1 MSASLRTYLF
11 KLRLGKYRCYNM
23 RDAQNTQNRKMAM
36 TPSVQEWSSF
46 MAATMTVK
54 VTVVVN
60 WDDRMFVTINELD
73 GSDDERPTSEG
84 SVGLQPIR

>member
-1 MSASLRTYLF
+1 MHAVPVVGRHP
-11 KLRLGKYRCYNM
+11 RLKYICYIM
-23 RDAQNTQNRKMAM
+23 RDAQKTQNRKMAIM
-36 TPSVQEWSSF
+36 TPCVQEWSSL

-54 VTVVVN
+54 VMVVVK
-60 WDDRMFVTINELD
+60 WDDRMHVTINELD